1 MGIILTFSIIFACIL
16 IFSLE
21 ISVANDSINVLQSLS
36 DGKTLVSEGGKFE
49 LGFFSPGSSQK
60 RYLGIWYKNIPDKTF
75 VWVANGANPINDS
88 SGILTVNTTGNLVLT
103 QNGSL
108 VWHTSSQK
116 QAQNPVVEML
126 DSGNLVVRN
135 EGETNPEEY
144 LWQSFDYPSD
154 TLLPGMKLGWDLR
167 TGFERKYTAWK
178 SPDDPSPGDVS
189 RVMKLYSYP
198 EIYMM
203 KGTQKLLRYG
213 PWNGE
218 YFSGMP
224 DLLNNTIFDLSYVS
238 NEDEIYYT
246 YTLVNDSVLSRT
258 VTNQSATID
267 RYVWQEVEKIWKI
280 YRSYPKEFCDKYDSC
295 GPNGL
300 CVRTQSQSCTCLEG
314 FSPKSQ
320 QNWISSDW
328 SGGCVR
334 NKALN
339 CSHDVFVKYEGL
351 KVPATTNTLLNKSLG
366 LKECEV
372 KCLNNCS
379 CMAYTNSD
387 IRNGGSG
394 CVLWFGDLIDMKQF
408 ETGGQDLYIRM
419 NASEAGNSHQLLSS
433 HFICNFVLKAQKSY
447 SDFRI
452 DYFVFIVNSN
462 SQEPVPSKE
471 PGNNNNRRTIVAST
485 VAAVSGFLILLI
497 TCIICRLHRNNAGK

>member
-1 MGIILTFSIIFACIL
+1 
-16 IFSLE
+16 
-21 ISVANDSINVLQSLS
+21 
-36 DGKTLVSEGGKFE
+36 
-49 LGFFSPGSSQK
+49 
-60 RYLGIWYKNIPDKTF
+60 
-75 VWVANGANPINDS
+75 
-88 SGILTVNTTGNLVLT
+88 
-103 QNGSL
+103 
-108 VWHTSSQK
+108 
-116 QAQNPVVEML
+116 
-126 DSGNLVVRN
+126 
-135 EGETNPEEY
+135 
-144 LWQSFDYPSD
+144 
-154 TLLPGMKLGWDLR
+154 MKLGWDLR